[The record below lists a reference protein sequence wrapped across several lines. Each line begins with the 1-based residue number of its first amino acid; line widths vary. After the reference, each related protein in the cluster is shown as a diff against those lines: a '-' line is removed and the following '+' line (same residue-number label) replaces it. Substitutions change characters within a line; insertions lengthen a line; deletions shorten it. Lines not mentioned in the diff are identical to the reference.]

1 MNSKTIS
8 SPCIYQRRPA
18 IKVRVGEVLL
28 GGDYPVRL
36 QSMAN
41 TSTMDTEASVEQ
53 AERIIAAGADLLR
66 YTTQGKREASNMA
79 NIHAGIRA
87 KGFNTPLVADVHF
100 NPAAADEAL
109 EHIEKVRINPG
120 NYVDSKTSTP
130 REWTDELFAELHLRV
145 VERFGAFV
153 ERAKALGRAIRIGVN
168 HGSLSERMVMLY
180 GDTPEGMVQS
190 ALEYLDVCRQHD
202 FHDVI
207 ISMKSSNTLVMT
219 AAIRLL
225 AQRLEELG
233 YPAYPLHLGVTEAGE
248 GEDGRIKSAVG
259 IGSLLADGLGDT
271 IRVSLSEEPELEIPV
286 GRALVDYIATRPALN
301 VKHELLPTWAEYK
314 ELCHNARQRS
324 HSIGRLVGGGNLPI
338 VLSQNSML
346 SQGDEVRADYY
357 IDASGA
363 ICTPSGA
370 TMFELQQV
378 QTDCYHI
385 SSDLIEQLRNHPNT
399 IILLNAPGKN
409 PIAEWRLGFT
419 ILQRAGLNNPIIL
432 SYTYET
438 EDIELL
444 RLQAAADAGTILID
458 GWANGLYLNAP
469 KIKEED
475 MIKLQLGILQAT
487 RLRMS
492 KTEFISC
499 PGCGRTLYNLQETI
513 ARVKGATSHLKGLKI
528 GIMGCIVNGPGEMAD
543 ADYGY
548 VGSAPGKIDLYK
560 GQTCVRRGVPQEEA
574 VNQLIELIKSEGDW
588 QCEPHEQGN

>member
-286 GRALVDYIATRPALN
+286 GRALVDYVATRPALKVN
-301 VKHELLPTWAEYK
+301 DELLPTWTEYK

-338 VLSQNSML
+338 VLSQNSLL

-370 TMFELQQV
+370 TMLELQQV

-385 SSDLIEQLRNHPNT
+385 SSELIEQLRNHPNT
-399 IILLNAPGKN
+399 IVLLNAPGKN

-432 SYTYET
+432 SYTYDT